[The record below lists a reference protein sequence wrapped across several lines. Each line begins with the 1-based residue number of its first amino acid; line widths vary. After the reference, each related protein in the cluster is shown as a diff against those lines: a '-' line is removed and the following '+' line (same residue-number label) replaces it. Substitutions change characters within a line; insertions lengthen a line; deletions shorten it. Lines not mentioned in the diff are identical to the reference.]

1 METPSYPE
9 LESNAIPCPQCGST
23 KLHFMYYNPPGV
35 ARISCEDCGRT
46 KYGEPTYKQGLRNF
60 DIQRMQSAITK
71 WNTRETD
78 AMTPIPQQI
87 EEYKALRREIL
98 ALPDGEWQAR
108 KLELITKQEAIEDLI
123 HSQLLPC
130 PMCGSHKVNIYDAGL
145 GQYTTNASNEV
156 ICGDCGLTLP
166 VHGKSEVLIERMFA
180 SMNKWNKRHK

>member
-9 LESNAIPCPQCGST
+9 LEINVMSCPQCSST

-46 KYGEPTYKQGLRNF
+46 KYGEPTDKQGLRNF
-60 DIQRMQSAITK
+60 DTKRMQSAINK
-71 WNTRETD
+71 WHTET
-78 AMTPIPQQI
+78 AVMTPIPQQI

-108 KLELITKQEAIEDLI
+108 KLELIAKQEAIEDLI
-123 HSQLLPC
+123 HSQLPHC
-130 PMCGSHKVNIYDAGL
+130 PMCGSHKLNIYDAGL
-145 GQYTTNASNEV
+145 GQYTTNSSAKV

-166 VHGKSEVLIERMFA
+166 VHGKSEVLMERMFD
-180 SMNKWNKRHK
+180 SMNKWNKRPK

>member
-1 METPSYPE
+1 MKIAGELHME
-9 LESNAIPCPQCGST
+9 
-23 KLHFMYYNPPGV
+23 NPP
-35 ARISCEDCGRT
+35 ISKGCATSMSSGCNR
-46 KYGEPTYKQGLRNF
+46 
-60 DIQRMQSAITK
+60 QSTNGIP
-71 WNTRETD
+71 ETD
-78 AMTPIPQQI
+78 AMTLITQQI

-130 PMCGSHKVNIYDAGL
+130 PMCGSPKVNIYDAGL

-180 SMNKWNKRHK
+180 SMNKWNKRHE

>member
-60 DIQRMQSAITK
+60 DIQRMTSAISK
-71 WNTRETD
+71 WNTLDGVVDSITQR
-78 AMTPIPQQI
+78 I
-87 EEYKALRREIL
+87 EEYKALLREIL

-123 HSQLLPC
+123 RSQLLSC
-130 PMCGSHKVNIYDAGL
+130 PMCGGSKLKMHESGL
-145 GQYTTNASNEV
+145 GLFPPEATNAVACCE
-156 ICGDCGLTLP
+156 CGLVLP
-166 VHGKSEVLIERMFA
+166 VHCKSDVPLERTFA
-180 SMNKWNKRHK
+180 AMNKWNKRHE

>member
-1 METPSYPE
+1 
-9 LESNAIPCPQCGST
+9 
-23 KLHFMYYNPPGV
+23 
-35 ARISCEDCGRT
+35 
-46 KYGEPTYKQGLRNF
+46 
-60 DIQRMQSAITK
+60 
-71 WNTRETD
+71 
-78 AMTPIPQQI
+78 MTPIKQQI

-108 KLELITKQEAIEDLI
+108 KLELIVKQEAIEDLI
-123 HSQLLPC
+123 HSQLLHC

-166 VHGKSEVLIERMFA
+166 VHGKSDVLIERMFA

>member
-9 LESNAIPCPQCGST
+9 LESNAIHCPQCGSN

-46 KYGEPTYKQGLRNF
+46 THGEPTYKQGLRNF
-60 DIQRMQSAITK
+60 DVQRMQSAINK
-71 WNTRETD
+71 WNTREMD
-78 AMTPIPQQI
+78 AMPLITQQI

-108 KLELITKQEAIEDLI
+108 KLELIAKQEAIEDLI

-130 PMCGSHKVNIYDAGL
+130 PMCGSPKVNIYDAGL

-166 VHGKSEVLIERMFA
+166 VYGKSDVLIERMFA

>member
-1 METPSYPE
+1 METQSYPE

-60 DIQRMQSAITK
+60 DVQRMQSAIDK
-71 WNTRETD
+71 WNTRD
-78 AMTPIPQQI
+78 AYMTPITQQI
-87 EEYKALRREIL
+87 EEYKALRLELI
-98 ALPDGEWQAR
+98 ALPEADYQAR
-108 KLELITKQEAIEDLI
+108 KLELITKHEELENLI

-130 PMCGSHKVNIYDAGL
+130 PMCGSNEIKISDIGADLVPVN
-145 GQYTTNASNEV
+145 TNNVVTCIE
-156 ICGDCGLTLP
+156 CGLALP
-166 VHGKSEVLIERMFA
+166 VFRKDLLVIERMFA

>member
-60 DIQRMQSAITK
+60 DVQRMQSAINE
-71 WNTRETD
+71 WNTRD
-78 AMTPIPQQI
+78 GLYDPITQQI

-108 KLELITKQEAIEDLI
+108 KLELIVKQEAIEDLI

-130 PMCGSHKVNIYDAGL
+130 PMCGSHKVNISDTGL

-156 ICGDCGLTLP
+156 ICGDCGLTFH
-166 VHGKSEVLIERMFA
+166 VHGKSDVLIERMFA
-180 SMNKWNKRHK
+180 SMNKWNKRPK

>member
-9 LESNAIPCPQCGST
+9 LESNVIPCPQCGST

-60 DIQRMQSAITK
+60 DTKRMQSAINK
-71 WNTRETD
+71 WNTRD
-78 AMTPIPQQI
+78 GLYDPIPQQI
-87 EEYKALRREIL
+87 EEYKALRLELI
-98 ALPDGEWQAR
+98 ALPEADYQAR
-108 KLELITKQEAIEDLI
+108 KLELVLKHEELENLI

-130 PMCGSHKVNIYDAGL
+130 PRCGSNEIKISDIGADLVPVN
-145 GQYTTNASNEV
+145 TTNVVTCIE
-156 ICGDCGLTLP
+156 CGLALP

-180 SMNKWNKRHK
+180 SMNKWNKRPK